1 MNLKINRIMDQIVS
15 SCWTKLYKEKR
26 VYKLR
31 LEGKASEVLL
41 ATTVAS
47 ASVHQWRVSTRQHL
61 GYTM

>member
-1 MNLKINRIMDQIVS
+1 MKINRILDQMVRP
-15 SCWTKLYKEKR
+15 CWTKLCKEKR

-61 GYTM
+61 GYTI